1 METKQD
7 NGKSITV
14 TISEGVTGTLD
25 GTILTF
31 KGANGETSRDF
42 LSPLVKTE
50 LKNNEVTVSIPV
62 SKRKYTRMFFTTI
75 AHIKNMIEGA
85 KEGFTYELKICSGHF
100 PMTVKKE
107 GNEVVIS
114 NFLGEKIPRR
124 STIVEGVNLDIK
136 GDIIIVNSPNIEDA
150 GQTAANLERA
160 TFIKKR
166 DRRVFQDGCYITSKP
181 QQK

>member
-50 LKNNEVTVSIPV
+50 LKNNEVTVSISYV
-62 SKRKYTRMFFTTI
+62 FIRY
-75 AHIKNMIEGA
+75 
-85 KEGFTYELKICSGHF
+85 LKC
-100 PMTVKKE
+100 
-107 GNEVVIS
+107 
-114 NFLGEKIPRR
+114 
-124 STIVEGVNLDIK
+124 
-136 GDIIIVNSPNIEDA
+136 
-150 GQTAANLERA
+150 
-160 TFIKKR
+160 FI
-166 DRRVFQDGCYITSKP
+166 
-181 QQK
+181 

>member
-1 METKQD
+1 MENKKD
-7 NGKSITV
+7 KGISIK
-14 TISEGVTGTLD
+14 ISLPEGVTGTLN
-25 GTILTF
+25 GTVLTL
-31 KGANGETSRDF
+31 KGSNGEITRDF
-42 LSPLVKTE
+42 LNPLVITK
-50 LKNNEVTVSIPV
+50 LNNDEVEISTKS
-62 SKRKYTRMFFTTI
+62 SKRKFSRVFYTTE
-75 AHIKNMIEGA
+75 AHINNMVRGA

-124 STIVEGVNLDIK
+124 SKIIEGVDLEIK
-136 GDIIIVNSPNIEDA
+136 GDAITVKSQSIENA
-150 GQTAANLERA
+150 GQTAANLEHA

-166 DRRVFQDGCYITSKP
+166 DRRVFQDGCYIISKP

>member
-114 NFLGEKIPRR
+114 NFLGEKI
-124 STIVEGVNLDIK
+124 
-136 GDIIIVNSPNIEDA
+136 
-150 GQTAANLERA
+150 
-160 TFIKKR
+160 
-166 DRRVFQDGCYITSKP
+166 
-181 QQK
+181 

>member
-7 NGKSITV
+7 NGMVVKV
-14 TISEGVTGTLD
+14 AVSEGVTGNLD

-31 KGANGETSRDF
+31 KGPKGEVSRDF
-42 LSPLVKTE
+42 LNPLVKTV
-50 LKNNEVTVSIPV
+50 LTDKEVTISIPI
-62 SKRKYTRMFFTTI
+62 SKRKYTRVFFTTV
-75 AHIKNMIEGA
+75 AHIRNMINGV
-85 KEGFTYELKICSGHF
+85 KEGFRYELKICSGHF

-107 GNEVVIS
+107 GNTVVIS

-124 STIVEGVNLDIK
+124 SKIVEGANLEIK
-136 GDIIIVNSPNIEDA
+136 GDIIIVNSPNIEHA

-166 DRRVFQDGCYITSKP
+166 DRRVFQDGCYITSSPK
-181 QQK
+181 QQ

>member
-1 METKQD
+1 MENKKD
-7 NGKSITV
+7 KGMSIK
-14 TISEGVTGTLD
+14 IALPEGTTGNLD
-25 GTILTF
+25 GTTLTI
-31 KGANGETSRDF
+31 KGSNGETTRDF
-42 LSPLVKTE
+42 LNPLVNTK
-50 LKNNEVTVSIPV
+50 LNNNEVEVSTKS
-62 SKRKYTRMFFTTI
+62 SKRKFTRELHTTE
-75 AHIKNMIEGA
+75 AHINNMIQGV

-124 STIVEGVNLDIK
+124 SKIIEGVDLEIK
-136 GDIIIVNSPNIEDA
+136 GDAITVKSPCIEKA
-150 GQTAANLERA
+150 GQTAANLEHA

-166 DRRVFQDGCYITSKP
+166 DRRVFQDGCYIISKP